1 MATHTT
7 LSSLFS
13 DIATAIRLKTG
24 KPDTIIA
31 DNFPD
36 EILDIPTESPLQEKT
51 AVPSTSDVETIP
63 DDGYALSKVTTKAVS
78 LVGTAS
84 NILTGTS
91 ISVQSNGS
99 TVTSLAGTMQKQNGG
114 TYAAPATRTKM
125 ATGGKYL
132 NTDLYVNGVYLD
144 ATASNILYGQ
154 QVKACTTDSAGDEEV
169 LATTTGTMT
178 NNGAVTN
185 TITTQGGSYTIPS
198 GYHNGSGKVT
208 ASIASGSSTVSA
220 SIQ

>member
-1 MATHTT
+1 MT

-24 KPDTIIA
+24 KPDIIIA

-51 AVPSTSDVETIP
+51 AVPSTSDVETTP

-91 ISVQSNGS
+91 VSIQSNGG
-99 TVTSLAGTMQKQNGG
+99 TITSLAGSM
-114 TYAAPATRTKM
+114 P
-125 ATGGKYL
+125 
-132 NTDLYVNGVYLD
+132 
-144 ATASNILYGQ
+144 
-154 QVKACTTDSAGDEEV
+154 
-169 LATTTGTMT
+169 
-178 NNGAVTN
+178 NNGA
-185 TITTQGGSYTIPS
+185 ISKDDLAPGSTYTIPS
-198 GYHNGSGKVT
+198 GYTTGGSVKAKSNTGSVSISERTESYDLGATTSYRYVNTTGVPNHSTATYTWPDSVTTNTVTFAEDHNYVT
-208 ASIASGSSTVSA
+208 VNA
-220 SIQ
+220 